1 MGSAVCSMLCGPP
14 CTGRHDLLGV
24 ANGLALPSGET
35 RTKAQGLLSSRH
47 SLTPTPVFSG
57 GYFCYPHFTD
67 KQTEVQRGLVTCSR
81 SDS

>member
-1 MGSAVCSMLCGPP
+1 MQCAACSVVPLAQED
-14 CTGRHDLLGV
+14 DLLGV
-24 ANGLALPSGET
+24 ASGLALPSGET

-67 KQTEVQRGLVTCSR
+67 KQTEVQGV
-81 SDS
+81 